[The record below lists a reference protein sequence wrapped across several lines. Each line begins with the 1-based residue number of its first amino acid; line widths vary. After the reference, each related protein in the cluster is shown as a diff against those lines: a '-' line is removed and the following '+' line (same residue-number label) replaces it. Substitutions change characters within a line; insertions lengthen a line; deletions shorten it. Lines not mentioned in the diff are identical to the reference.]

1 MRRGRLLAE
10 NSPEEL
16 LVEHNLETLE
26 EVFLKLCMSDS
37 SHRAAAMAG
46 GGNWHAALAANLA
59 QEISKGNSN
68 LVTSDTSKVTCSNN
82 NNKLASSKFN
92 SSYSLYSADSVNVTN
107 NVSTVNLVPSSK
119 IENRFKQIAV
129 PGESKSSAKKRN
141 KSLTLSEYWQTTTAL
156 FWKNCTRLRRNIPV
170 LLFQFAL
177 PAIQVILF
185 CICIG
190 ADPFNIPVAI
200 VNEEDPPFLS
210 KMFLDKLDPYLVH
223 QVSES
228 VTGVKCHSALGHLF
242 FSPYFSTH
250 LLFLLFFYHL
260 LSFFASLSLYFL
272 LADSL

>member
-59 QEISKGNSN
+59 QEISKGSNN
-68 LVTSDTSKVTCSNN
+68 LVRSDTSKVTCNN
-82 NNKLASSKFN
+82 NNQLASSKFN

-107 NVSTVNLVPSSK
+107 SVSTVNLVPSSK

-200 VNEEDPPFLS
+200 VNDEDPPFLS

-228 VTGVKCHSALGHLF
+228 DRCH
-242 FSPYFSTH
+242 
-250 LLFLLFFYHL
+250 
-260 LSFFASLSLYFL
+260 
-272 LADSL
+272 